1 MGDFMNFRNLGEILT
16 FNASIRPNKVY
27 IYYEGKTFTYKDIDI
42 LSNKIARVFIKFGIS
57 KGDRVALLLEN
68 SPEFII
74 TYFGIAKSGGVA
86 VPINTFLKE
95 EEVHYILDNAEAKI
109 LVTSSKFKEVVKNQK
124 IRCFTFK
131 VLYFHYETLLILVH

>member
-1 MGDFMNFRNLGEILT
+1 MNFRNLGEILT

-124 IRCFTFK
+124 ID
-131 VLYFHYETLLILVH
+131 VHI